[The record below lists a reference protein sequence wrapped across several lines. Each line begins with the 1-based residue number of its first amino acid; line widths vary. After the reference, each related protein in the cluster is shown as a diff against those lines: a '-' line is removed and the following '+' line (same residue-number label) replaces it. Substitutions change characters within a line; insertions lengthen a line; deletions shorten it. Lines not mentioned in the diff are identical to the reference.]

1 MSLPIG
7 VRDRARSQSYGLRMT
22 TRAAN
27 RHTLP
32 RGRRAT
38 LAAYA
43 LLSEDT
49 ASLRT
54 QAAQDRLDQ
63 TALGATVGSLLDDV
77 GRLSAEL
84 TGVRQEL
91 ADLRADVQRAQVP
104 PATAAPDPLLVM
116 LAEHSADLRE
126 QLTGTQQVVAELAGR
141 LAEVLTGQLDRV
153 EGRDS
158 ADSSN
163 SSDSVV
169 ARDVFAG
176 PDQAGLVE
184 PDSARIRAGQ
194 RGWGH
199 RRDAGKGGGD
209 TVLAGPGADA
219 DEAAGVVAAR
229 VVTLAPTVTRLD
241 AVPEADVRDRH
252 RRESGSLDPVHVAV
266 ARLHAVRRALDG

>member
-1 MSLPIG
+1 
-7 VRDRARSQSYGLRMT
+7 MT
-22 TRAAN
+22 TRTAN

-43 LLSEDT
+43 SLSDDI

-54 QAAQDRLDQ
+54 QVAQDQLDQ
-63 TALGATVGSLLDDV
+63 AAHGATVGCLLDDV

-84 TGVRQEL
+84 TGVRREL
-91 ADLRADVQRAQVP
+91 AALHADVQRAQVP
-104 PATAAPDPLLVM
+104 PPAAAPDPLLAM

-141 LAEVLTGQLDRV
+141 LTEVLTGRLDLL
-153 EGRDS
+153 EDRDS
-158 ADSSN
+158 PDSPDAPD
-163 SSDSVV
+163 SSDSSDSSRSSDSGV
-169 ARDVFAG
+169 AGDAPAGG
-176 PDQAGLVE
+176 PDRGGLSE
-184 PDSARIRAGQ
+184 RDSPHIRAGQ
-194 RGWGH
+194 LGWGH
-199 RRDAGKGGGD
+199 GRHAGTGGVEAAPD
-209 TVLAGPGADA
+209 GPGA
-219 DEAAGVVAAR
+219 EAAGVVAAR

-252 RRESGSLDPVHVAV
+252 RRESGSLDPVHVVA